1 MALILISNIIYI
13 LNNYTVT
20 WFRLNASEVTLVRGI
35 LQVIIFG
42 FAILV
47 RNTKLGNLKDA
58 EGINFMKIF
67 PQTLIFTRREYQAR
81 AHNSLPVAADL
92 SLRSVDVGRRSHLS
106 RRHPPHAHR
115 GPHRPLLHLPGLR
128 CLLRVLDTGQT
139 DQGDHPGILLS
150 DW

>member
-47 RNTKLGNLKDA
+47 RNRKLGNLKDA
-58 EGINFMKIF
+58 EGINFM
-67 PQTLIFTRREYQAR
+67 
-81 AHNSLPVAADL
+81 
-92 SLRSVDVGRRSHLS
+92 
-106 RRHPPHAHR
+106 
-115 GPHRPLLHLPGLR
+115 
-128 CLLRVLDTGQT
+128 
-139 DQGDHPGILLS
+139 
-150 DW
+150 